1 MKVGFIGL
9 GRMGQGMA
17 GRILA
22 AGHDLLV
29 SDPAPGQTTILEE
42 KGAVAVDSP
51 AAAAVDR
58 DVVISMLPAG
68 GGCWRLETMGR
79 VESGKTALWNAVLSK

>member
-29 SDPAPGQTTILEE
+29 SDPMPGQTASLEE

-51 AAAAVDR
+51 AAATTSTAR
-58 DVVISMLPAG
+58 RSPAPA
-68 GGCWRLETMGR
+68 RLRPAWAPCRSTPAPFILQKSR
-79 VESGKTALWNAVLSK
+79 